1 MSMGKPRKKFL
12 ADSMGGNAAQE
23 EIAEMA
29 RAYTGDQESASAPE
43 VGKSTAKEKQERVS
57 TASPLLA
64 APEVSPACYD
74 FRKLRE
80 PEKTQ
85 RRCEAVLCDPRFSHG
100 VRAAAAL
107 LVLAFS
113 GGPDSQVLSVRRL
126 LSDNRGFSA
135 KVRNSF
141 LSAMVEAGLIEHEY
155 LRGVGSRITL
165 LF

>member
-1 MSMGKPRKKFL
+1 MGKPRKKFL
-12 ADSMGGNAAQE
+12 ADSMGGNAARE
-23 EIAEMA
+23 EIAELA
-29 RAYTGDQESASAPE
+29 RAYTGEESASAPE
-43 VGKSTAKEKQERVS
+43 VVKSTAKEKPERVS

-64 APEVSPACYD
+64 VPEVSPARYD

>member
-1 MSMGKPRKKFL
+1 MGKPRKKFL

-43 VGKSTAKEKQERVS
+43 VGKATAKEEPERDDVKA
-57 TASPLLA
+57 ASPLLA
-64 APEVSPACYD
+64 VPEVSPARYD

-85 RRCEAVLCDPRFSHG
+85 RRCEAVLCDSRFSHG